1 MKNAFSADISV
12 ITESDKLL
20 TCMYAHTTHRAADEL
35 ASSVFLHIRGGQVS
49 FRAAGET
56 HLWNQRL
63 GPPFVSF
70 SCRTALAQADY
81 FTLYER
87 NVHSTV
93 LQ

>member
-1 MKNAFSADISV
+1 M

-49 FRAAGET
+49 FGAAGET
-56 HLWNQRL
+56 HLWNQWL
-63 GPPFVSF
+63 GPLFVSSF
-70 SCRTALAQADY
+70 ICRTALAQADY
-81 FTLYER
+81 VTLYER
-87 NVHSTV
+87 NGRVHSTV